1 MTTLYDW
8 LQSLGLD
15 RHAAAFAEQDIDFD
29 ILADLTE
36 RDLIELGLSF
46 GERKKLRRAIARL
59 SEDNS
64 GSGSPSPDAPQE
76 AVSRSG
82 AEQRH
87 LTVMFCD
94 LVGSTELSIRYD
106 PDDLRTIVRAYQD
119 ACAGVVARMEGFVA
133 RYMGDGVLVYF
144 GFPRAHEDD
153 AERAI
158 RAGLEIVK
166 TVARLRPQPDLRLQ
180 TRVGIGTGS
189 VVVGDLVGVGPAQE
203 IAAVGETP
211 NVAARL
217 QALAEP
223 DSVVVDRVTCDLA
236 RDVFELESLGP
247 KSLKGITLPVSA
259 WQVTGPR
266 HLDRQREAQRA
277 DELVPFVNRTG
288 EMNLLTDRW
297 QAARGGQGQVVL
309 LAGEPG
315 IGKSRLVRAFIERL
329 SAQKSITLTY
339 HCTAFHQNKPLHPL
353 IERMQRRAGLSD
365 DDPPMVALAKIHE
378 QFKNSTLD
386 AEEAVRLFA
395 PLLSVK
401 LAEEDGVSTEQQLDM
416 ERLLDVMLAETEAM
430 AVHRPLMMIV
440 EDLHWIDPTSLEFL
454 QRLAQ
459 RISNQ
464 RIMLIL
470 TLRPEAEARMRPLFP
485 GTGLSLDRLQR
496 PECETIIRH
505 IVQDKD
511 FPQDLVDT
519 IAERT
524 DGVALFIEQ
533 LTKAVLESNAV
544 VDLGDR
550 YEVAAETPA
559 TSIPTTLRG
568 SLLARLDRYPAAREV
583 AQMGAVIGR
592 EFSFKML
599 ATISDLSEHDLQRA
613 LDRLVEAQLLYQA
626 GAPPRA
632 IYRFKHALVQE
643 MAYSSLL
650 KKKRRRVHAQIAAFL
665 EDRSPHL
672 TITEPELLA
681 HHYAQAV
688 LPHRAIAFHL
698 KAAERA
704 ILRSAMSEAVA
715 EVDLGLALLPSITEA
730 ADNRALELRLRVA
743 QATALRATM
752 GTGARETGAAWAQA
766 LRLCENEADKTLLF
780 RVLYGSFLFH
790 QGNANLQEARNFG
803 TSLLDLGAELNDDN
817 ALLRGHSA
825 IGRTAFGQGDFAEA
839 RDNLE
844 KAIALNGPARPG
856 SGSEIGRPESPVLD
870 LCYLSWTSFALGF
883 PETALAQAGRALAIA
898 EADDEAYALVVANGN
913 ACYLHQ
919 FCRDDASVGRCA
931 ERVVALAGEKGYPHW
946 RSLGQMFQGWLK
958 ARGGDSAAGIEVFR
972 QALAA
977 HRATGEVLEVC
988 YFLGLLAELL
998 GADGAPEAGLAQ
1010 IDEAL
1015 EMVGQTG
1022 ERWYEAELHRIRGAL
1037 LLSAAEPEPARA
1049 EAEFQRALDLAGA
1062 QDARLWALR
1071 AAVSLAQLHLDHG
1084 DAAAARQ
1091 VLEPRYAWFGDRAA
1105 TAGDRTGAGQR
1116 EAYRQGEDSV
1126 EYRKAAGILK
1136 ELTATAR
1143 S

>member
-15 RHAAAFAEQDIDFD
+15 RYAATFAEQDIDFD

-36 RDLIELGLSF
+36 DNLIELGLSF
-46 GERKKLRRAIARL
+46 GERKKLLRAIARL
-59 SEDNS
+59 SGEDGETASAS
-64 GSGSPSPDAPQE
+64 GD

-119 ACAGVVARMEGFVA
+119 ACAGVVARMEGFIA
-133 RYMGDGVLVYF
+133 RYMGDGILVYF

-158 RAGLEIVK
+158 RAGLEIVR
-166 TVARLRPQPDLRLQ
+166 TVARLRPQPGLRLQ

-211 NVAARL
+211 NIAARL

-223 DSVVVDRVTCDLA
+223 DSVVVDSMTCDLTRA
-236 RDVFELESLGP
+236 AFELESLGP
-247 KSLKGITLPVSA
+247 KTLKGITLPVSA
-259 WQVTGPR
+259 WQVSGPR
-266 HLDRQREAQRA
+266 NLDRQREARRT

-288 EMNLLTDRW
+288 ELNLLADRW
-297 QAARGGQGQVVL
+297 QAAGSGQGQVVL
-309 LAGEPG
+309 LSGEPG
-315 IGKSRLVRAFIERL
+315 IGKSRLVRAFIDSLADETL
-329 SAQKSITLTY
+329 ISLTY
-339 HCTAFHQNKPLHPL
+339 HCTAFHQNKALHPL
-353 IERMQRRAGLSD
+353 IERMQRRAGLSED
-365 DDPPMVALAKIHE
+365 DAPMVALAKMHE
-378 QFKNSTLD
+378 QFKNSATD

-401 LAEEDGVSTEQQLDM
+401 LAEENGASAEQQLDM
-416 ERLLDVMLAETEAM
+416 ERLLEFMLSETEAM
-430 AVHRPLMMIV
+430 AAHRPLLMVV

-459 RISNQ
+459 RMSGL
-464 RIMLIL
+464 RVLLIL

-496 PECETIIRH
+496 PACETIIRH
-505 IVQDKD
+505 LVHDKD

-550 YEVAAETPA
+550 YEVAPETPA

-592 EFSFKML
+592 DFSFKML
-599 ATISDLSEHDLQRA
+599 AAISALPESDLQRA

-626 GAPPRA
+626 GVPPRA

-650 KKKRRRVHAQIAAFL
+650 KKKRRRVHAEIAAFL
-665 EDRSPHL
+665 EDRSPHVA
-672 TITEPELLA
+672 ITEPELLA
-681 HHYAQAV
+681 HHYAAAN
-688 LPHRAIAFHL
+688 LPHRAVAFRL
-698 KAAERA
+698 RAAERA

-715 EVDLGLALLPSITEA
+715 EIDLGLALLPAIAET
-730 ADNRALELRLRVA
+730 ADHRALELRLRVA

-752 GTGARETGAAWAQA
+752 GTGAGETGAAWARA
-766 LRLCENEADKTLLF
+766 LRLCEDEDDKTLLF

-803 TSLLDLGAELNDDN
+803 ASLLELGADLNDDN

-825 IGRTAFGQGDFAEA
+825 IGRTAFGQGDFSEA
-839 RDNLE
+839 KDNLE
-844 KAIALNGPARPG
+844 KAIALNDPARSG

-870 LCYLSWTSFALGF
+870 LCYLSWTSFALGY
-883 PETALAQAGRALAIA
+883 PETALAQARSALEIA

-919 FCRDDASVGRCA
+919 FCRDDDSVRRCA
-931 ERVVALAGEKGYPHW
+931 DQVVSLASEMGYPHW
-946 RSLGQMFQGWLK
+946 RSLGRMFQGWLM
-958 ARGGDSAAGIEVFR
+958 ARSGETARGIEVFR
-972 QALAA
+972 EALAA

-998 GADGAPEAGLAQ
+998 DSDGAPQAGIAQ

-1015 EMVGQTG
+1015 ALVGQTG
-1022 ERWYEAELHRIRGAL
+1022 ERWYEAELHRARGVL
-1037 LLSAAEPEPARA
+1037 LLSAAPSEPAA
-1049 EAEFQRALDLAGA
+1049 AAAEFRRAVDLARSQKA
-1062 QDARLWALR
+1062 HLWALR
-1071 AAVSLAQLHLDHG
+1071 AAVSLAELHLDQG
-1084 DAAAARQ
+1084 DAAAARD
-1091 VLEPRYAWFGDRAA
+1091 VLEPSYRWFE
-1105 TAGDRTGAGQR
+1105 TGAGLEAGDAAAPDGAQR
-1116 EAYRQGEDSV
+1116 AGYRRDEISI
-1126 EYRKAAGILK
+1126 ERRKAAEILK
-1136 ELTATAR
+1136 ELSATAR